1 MRHGA
6 QPFATATAMGVERG
20 AAHDH
25 KHGAAHGHKHPH
37 GDRHLRVL
45 LYTSKPYIESDRS
58 GFYYAIWQKIKDQMN
73 TMKHDMKDGE
83 RMTHYFFTEDFAPG
97 YFLGYDEVERA
108 VYEEYDVIVGMF
120 DGALPN
126 DVRDLGWNVSNPLFL
141 HKSVVV
147 EKNDFSFFKMFYNLF
162 FKKYLPLLIIFISL
176 SVLLGQLLFKY
187 TKRMSRRNAVWQTLS
202 AMMGEFGYLSEK
214 LSDHYREISYIG
226 YFVNMV
232 VFIICLYCFLYIQA
246 TINTTMIYS
255 KQSHLNNPN
264 DDVWSD
270 RTDKRKYITNQKHVV
285 GRNVLS
291 GSVDLRD
298 GARASQYESTKA
310 LMRDY
315 EKIGGDGNTREY
327 DGMVLDAVMAND
339 IQMDGEMY
347 VASDVA
353 SQTGVG
359 ILVRDAGVINEIN
372 RVVQMLHASDDIR
385 TTCSRH
391 IKGGFADTRN
401 QCAL

>member
-6 QPFATATAMGVERG
+6 RPFATAMGVERG
-20 AAHDH
+20 H
-25 KHGAAHGHKHPH
+25 KHTHGAAHGHKHQQSN
-37 GDRHLRVL
+37 RHLKVL

-58 GFYYAIWQKIKDQMN
+58 GFYYAIWQKIKEQLN
-73 TMKHDMKDGE
+73 TMNHDIIDEGG
-83 RMTHYFFTEDFAPG
+83 MTHYFFTEDFAPG

-108 VYEEYDVIVGMF
+108 AYDEYDVIIGMF
-120 DGALPN
+120 DGTLSRDA
-126 DVRDLGWNVSNPLFL
+126 RDLGWNVSNPLFI
-141 HKSVVV
+141 HNSVVV
-147 EKNDFSFFKMFYNLF
+147 QPNDFSFFRMFYNLF

-187 TKRMSRRNAVWQTLS
+187 TRRMSRRNAVWQTLS

-214 LSDHYREISYIG
+214 LSDHHREISYLG

-255 KQSHLNNPN
+255 KKSHLNNPN
-264 DDVWSD
+264 SNVQLDGA
-270 RTDKRKYITNQKHVV
+270 DKMKYITNQKHVAA
-285 GRNVLS
+285 RNVLS
-291 GSVDLRD
+291 GSVELRD
-298 GARASQYESTKA
+298 GERESQYESTKA

-315 EKIGGDGNTREY
+315 NKMGGAGGARKY
-327 DGMVLDAVMAND
+327 DGMVLDAVMVND
-339 IQMDGEMY
+339 IQTDDEIY
-347 VASDVA
+347 EASEVA

-359 ILVRDAGVINEIN
+359 ILVRDAGVLTEIN

-385 TTCSRH
+385 NTCNRH
-391 IKGGFADTRN
+391 IKGNFARVRN
-401 QCAL
+401 QCVV

>member
-162 FKKYLPLLIIFISL
+162 FKKYLPLLVIFISL

-214 LSDHYREISYIG
+214 LSDHHREISYIG

-270 RTDKRKYITNQKHVV
+270 RT
-285 GRNVLS
+285 
-291 GSVDLRD
+291 
-298 GARASQYESTKA
+298 
-310 LMRDY
+310 

-347 VASDVA
+347 VASEVA